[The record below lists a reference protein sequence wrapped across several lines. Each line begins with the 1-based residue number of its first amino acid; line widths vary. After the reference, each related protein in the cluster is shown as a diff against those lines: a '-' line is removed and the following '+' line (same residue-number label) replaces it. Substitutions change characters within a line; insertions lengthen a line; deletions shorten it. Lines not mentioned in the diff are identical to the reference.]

1 MLTKLLLVTIVVLG
15 DNNNDNGFTYPRG
28 VLPCHGVN
36 KLGHDQKHGSFSG
49 QARVIVLAAAPPRQ
63 RANQL

>member
-1 MLTKLLLVTIVVLG
+1 MLTKLLLVTIVVG
-15 DNNNDNGFTYPRG
+15 DNDYDNRFTYPRG